1 MNLTYPGP
9 VILGL
14 PQFNI
19 DLPEDWRLTDDPD
32 LLMVAGTSEPHNG
45 FRNNVT
51 INGGRAPRPIEPV
64 QIAERSRESG
74 IDGADSV
81 DFSPPTA
88 RDGLLPGLAMEV
100 AISVN
105 GMELSQVQ
113 HVLVAEP
120 PEDRGV
126 AFWYQLT
133 GTCRGDDT
141 AGRAEIDVC
150 LVSFYAEPA
159 W

>member
-74 IDGADSV
+74 IDGADSAYGTRRPASGARHGGCHLGQRNGIV
-81 DFSPPTA
+81 SSPA
-88 RDGLLPGLAMEV
+88 CSR
-100 AISVN
+100 
-105 GMELSQVQ
+105 
-113 HVLVAEP
+113 
-120 PEDRGV
+120 R
-126 AFWYQLT
+126 
-133 GTCRGDDT
+133 
-141 AGRAEIDVC
+141 
-150 LVSFYAEPA
+150 
-159 W
+159 